1 MIYNDIYIL
10 FVFLHTWGVGKK
22 RFCKR
27 ERERCS
33 KRNRDIRYTVSSEA
47 SKHVRIMESAGDSRH
62 HLALDETKPMENAKG
77 AWKIPFGSLT
87 LTDFRVW
94 N

>member
-1 MIYNDIYIL
+1 MIYIYIL
-10 FVFLHTWGVGKK
+10 FVFFAHLGCGEKA
-22 RFCKR
+22 FLQER